1 MIKLFDLEVIDI
13 HYISVLVT
21 INKLIMNK
29 NL

>member
-13 HYISVLVT
+13 NYISVLVT